1 MTVQGKPIS
10 RRQALGLAG
19 GAGAFA
25 LSQGVAMPALA
36 QTGPLKVG
44 IIAPRAGTAAFIGEN
59 GVRAAQWTVDRINAG
74 GGIAGRKIELI
85 VEEETN
91 AKETLERAR
100 RLVIQEKVD
109 CIQGVYSTG
118 VSLPI
123 APTLEEMRAL
133 TILWDGTTQDGL
145 KETMPSPKYVFKS
158 TDNECEAVMAS
169 LIAAQELKGKF
180 SRIAAVSPD
189 YSYGRN
195 VWNAFKAL
203 VKKFGIEAEVV
214 AEQWSSFT
222 QLDFTANVA
231 ALKAAKP
238 DLVYCVLGNAD
249 LPIFMKAAHAAGLAE
264 TTKFVLVQAGHQH
277 GQLKKSF
284 IPEGTLLCYNTMYFA
299 DPNGSKL
306 QQDFVAAYRDRYK
319 ELPHW
324 ECDRAYFA
332 MMLYK
337 EGVERAVKAKSGAWP
352 TTLETIAN
360 MEGVE
365 IASLCGR
372 AAMRSDHISEETF
385 HQGFATHKNDLD
397 VCTLGKQF
405 SVFNRNLQKPP
416 GAEFWSWLETA
427 QLSL

>member
-1 MTVQGKPIS
+1 MKKQSTIT
-10 RRQALGLAG
+10 RRRALALG
-19 GAGAFA
+19 GATAAMPLTRAFP
-25 LSQGVAMPALA
+25 SPALA
-36 QTGPLKVG
+36 QTGPVKIG

-59 GVRAAQWTVDRINAG
+59 GLRSAEWTVERINAG
-74 GGIAGRKIELI
+74 GGIAGRKVELV

-133 TILWDGTTQDGL
+133 TIFWDGTTQDGL
-145 KETMPSPKYVFKS
+145 KETMASPKYIFKS

-169 LIAAQELKGKF
+169 LIVAQELQGKF
-180 SRIAAVSPD
+180 KRIAAVSPD

-203 VKKFGIEAEVV
+203 TKKFGQEAEVV

-249 LPIFMKAAHAAGLAE
+249 LPIFMKAAHAAGMGE

-284 IPEGTLLCYNTMYFA
+284 IPEGTLMCYNTMYFGDA
-299 DPNGSKL
+299 TGSAL
-306 QQDFVAAYRDRYK
+306 QKEFVGAYRDRYK

-332 MMLYK
+332 LMLYK
-337 EGVERAVKAKSGAWP
+337 HGVEAAMKANGGKWP
-352 TTLETIAN
+352 SPLDVAAS
-360 MEGVE
+360 MEGAQLE
-365 IASLCGR
+365 SLCGQ
-372 AAMRSDHISEETF
+372 AAMRKDHIAEETF
-385 HQGFATHKNDLD
+385 HQGFASHANDLD
-397 VCTLGKQF
+397 VCTLGKAYK
-405 SVFNRNLQKPP
+405 VFNRGLQKPE
-416 GAEFWSWLETA
+416 GAEFWNWLETA
-427 QLSL
+427 QLAL

>member
-1 MTVQGKPIS
+1 MTSQKAIT
-10 RRQALGLAG
+10 RRHALALAAAG
-19 GAGAFA
+19 GATAITGAFPR
-25 LSQGVAMPALA
+25 PALA
-36 QTGPLKVG
+36 QTGPVKIG

-59 GVRAAQWTVDRINAG
+59 GLRAAEWTAERINKS
-74 GGIAGRKIELI
+74 GGIGGRKVELV

-145 KETMPSPKYVFKS
+145 KETMPSPKYIFRS

-169 LIAAQELKGKF
+169 IIVAQELKGKF
-180 SRIAAVSPD
+180 KRIAAVSPD

-203 VKKFGIEAEVV
+203 TKKFGTEAEVV

-231 ALKAAKP
+231 ALKSAKP

-249 LPIFMKAAHAAGLAE
+249 LPIFMKAAQAAGLGE

-284 IPEGTLLCYNTMYFA
+284 VPEGTLMCYNTMYFG
-299 DPNGSKL
+299 DTSGSALHKE
-306 QQDFVAAYRDRYK
+306 FVAAYRDRYK

-332 MMLYK
+332 MMLFK
-337 EGVERAVKAKSGAWP
+337 HGVEAAMKANGGKWP
-352 TTLETIAN
+352 AALDIAAN
-360 MEGVE
+360 MEGAE
-365 IASLCGR
+365 LESLCGR
-372 AAMRSDHISEETF
+372 AAMRKDHIAEETF
-385 HQGFATHKNDLD
+385 HQGFASHANDLD
-397 VCTLGKQF
+397 VCTLGKAYK
-405 SVFNRNLQKPP
+405 VFNRGLQKPA

-427 QLSL
+427 QFSL